1 MACATRPTFRRWRRS
16 SPCLRAA
23 GDDPDGLR
31 LRGLIVVLWRVGL
44 RISEALSL
52 AETDL
57 DHERGAILARH
68 KKGGK
73 RREVAMDRW
82 A

>member
-1 MACATRPTFRRWRRS
+1 
-16 SPCLRAA
+16 
-23 GDDPDGLR
+23 
-31 LRGLIVVLWRVGL
+31 
-44 RISEALSL
+44 
-52 AETDL
+52 L

-68 KKGGK
+68 RKGGK